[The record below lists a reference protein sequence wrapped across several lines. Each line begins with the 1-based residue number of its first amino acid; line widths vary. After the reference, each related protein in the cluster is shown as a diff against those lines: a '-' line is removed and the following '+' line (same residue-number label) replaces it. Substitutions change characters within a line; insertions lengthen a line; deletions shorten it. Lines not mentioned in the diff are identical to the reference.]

1 MLTDHKVIKYLDHFL
16 SLLKYLLV
24 LLIEVLD
31 GNLKRLLEKS
41 ITTVTSS
48 NSFVPK
54 VTYIQDSKIA
64 LKFEGNSL
72 KQDKISFTNKNV
84 VKFFYCF

>member
-24 LLIEVLD
+24 LLIKVLD
-31 GNLKRLLEKS
+31 GNLKGLLEKS

-84 VKFFYCF
+84 VKFFYYF